1 MTTLLEI
8 VPLPVDGDGFVRR
21 LSAGDV
27 PAICRL
33 FQGLDMA
40 SRYPRFAGARS
51 DEAMTRHS
59 YFVLAKAVFV
69 LGVYVRDDLRGILEA
84 HECAVRGGVAEVA
97 LVVER
102 EWRRQGL
109 GIAMVSAAMT
119 WGRDHDID
127 VLSFVFSR
135 HNWPMRRLLVSA
147 GARIDISLDEID
159 AEIDILPSRASKGAR
174 RARWPGRQ

>member
-1 MTTLLEI
+1 MPALLEI
-8 VPLPVDGDGFVRR
+8 IPLPVDDDGLVRQ

-33 FQGLDMA
+33 FEGLDMA

-51 DEAMTRHS
+51 DEAMIRHS
-59 YFVLAKAVFV
+59 YFMLAKAVFV
-69 LGVYVRDDLRGILEA
+69 LGVYVRDDLRGVLEA

-102 EWRRQGL
+102 RWRRRGL
-109 GIAMVSAAMT
+109 GTAMVSAAMT
-119 WGRDHDID
+119 RGRHHDID
-127 VLSFVFSR
+127 VLRFVFSR
-135 HNWPMRRLLVSA
+135 HNWPMRQLVVSA
-147 GARIDISLDEID
+147 GARIDISLDEIN
-159 AEIDILPSRASKGAR
+159 AEIDILPSRASKCAR

>member
-1 MTTLLEI
+1 MTTLLQI
-8 VPLPVDGDGFVRR
+8 APLPVEGDGFVRR
-21 LSAGDV
+21 LSAADV

-33 FQGLDMA
+33 FLGLDMA
-40 SRYPRFAGARS
+40 SRYPRFAGSCS

-59 YFVLAKAVFV
+59 YFVMAKAVFV
-69 LGVYVRDDLRGILEA
+69 LGVYVRDDLRGVLEA

-109 GIAMVSAAMT
+109 GIAMVSTAMT

-127 VLSFVFSR
+127 VLRFVFSR
-135 HNWPMRRLLVSA
+135 HNWPMRQLMVSA
-147 GARIDISLDEID
+147 GARIDISLDEIN
-159 AEIDILPSRASKGAR
+159 AEIDILPSRASKCAR
-174 RARWPGRQ
+174 RARWPDRQ

>member
-1 MTTLLEI
+1 MTILLEI
-8 VPLPVDGDGFVRR
+8 VPLPVGGDGFVRR
-21 LSAGDV
+21 LSTGDV

-69 LGVYVRDDLRGILEA
+69 LGVYVRDDLRGVLEA
-84 HECAVRGGVAEVA
+84 HKCAVRGGVAEVA

-109 GIAMVSAAMT
+109 GIAMVSTAMK

-127 VLSFVFSR
+127 VLRFVFSR
-135 HNWPMRRLLVSA
+135 HNWPMRRLVVSA

-159 AEIDILPSRASKGAR
+159 AEIDIPPSRASKCAR
-174 RARWPGRQ
+174 HARWPGRQ

>member
-1 MTTLLEI
+1 MTALLEI
-8 VPLPVDGDGFVRR
+8 IPLSVDSDGLVRR

-69 LGVYVRDDLRGILEA
+69 LGVYVRDDLRGVLEA
-84 HECAVRGGVAEVA
+84 HECAVRGGVAEIA

-102 EWRRQGL
+102 EWRRRGL
-109 GIAMVSAAMT
+109 GTAMVSAAMT
-119 WGRDHDID
+119 WGRHHDID
-127 VLSFVFSR
+127 VLRFVFSR
-135 HNWPMRRLLVSA
+135 HNWPMRQLVVSA
-147 GARIDISLDEID
+147 GARIDISLDEIN
-159 AEIDILPSRASKGAR
+159 AEIDIELRPGDRAHR
-174 RARWPGRQ
+174 MREIR

>member
-8 VPLPVDGDGFVRR
+8 IPLPVDGDGFVRQ

-40 SRYPRFAGARS
+40 SRYPRFAGACS

-59 YFVLAKAVFV
+59 YFGLAKALFV
-69 LGVYVRDDLRGILEA
+69 LGVYVRDDLRGVLEA

-97 LVVER
+97 VVVER

-109 GIAMVSAAMT
+109 GTTMVSAAMT
-119 WGRDHDID
+119 WGRRHDID
-127 VLSFVFSR
+127 VLRFVFSR
-135 HNWPMRRLLVSA
+135 DNWPMRRLMASA
-147 GARIDISLDEID
+147 GARINISLDEIN
-159 AEIDILPSRASKGAR
+159 AEIESLPSRASKCAR

>member
-1 MTTLLEI
+1 MPALLEI
-8 VPLPVDGDGFVRR
+8 IPLPVDDDGLVRQ

-33 FQGLDMA
+33 FEGLDMA

-51 DEAMTRHS
+51 DEAMIRHS
-59 YFVLAKAVFV
+59 YFMLAKAVFV
-69 LGVYVRDDLRGILEA
+69 LGVYVRDDLRGVLEA

-102 EWRRQGL
+102 ECRRQGL
-109 GIAMVSAAMT
+109 GIAMVSTAMK

-127 VLSFVFSR
+127 VLRFVFSR
-135 HNWPMRRLLVSA
+135 HNWPMRRLVVSA
-147 GARIDISLDEID
+147 GGRARDSLDEID
-159 AEIDILPSRASKGAR
+159 AEIDIAPSRASKCA
-174 RARWPGRQ
+174 